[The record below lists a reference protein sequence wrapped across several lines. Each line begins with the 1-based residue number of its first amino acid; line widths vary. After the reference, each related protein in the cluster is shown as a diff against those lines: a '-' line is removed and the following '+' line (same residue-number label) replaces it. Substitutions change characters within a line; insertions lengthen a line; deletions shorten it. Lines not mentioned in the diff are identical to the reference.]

1 MSDAPGTSD
10 LSIDEARLVAIA
22 GELAD
27 ALEAVVP
34 TWIER
39 VTQERAAV
47 AGVLVTE
54 EVRTRLLD
62 AGVVIGATVGPR
74 ARAVLTADIDAGAG
88 TPLAVLRKG
97 LGPATEALRELGVPP
112 LPRDEFARRV
122 FPDDDYDLAPASFAD
137 VDESL
142 HELGLMWGAAR
153 SQVHLRRR
161 RQIEP

>member
-47 AGVLVTE
+47 AGVVVTE

-88 TPLAVLRKG
+88 TTLAVLRKG
-97 LGPATEALRELGVPP
+97 RGT
-112 LPRDEFARRV
+112 
-122 FPDDDYDLAPASFAD
+122 
-137 VDESL
+137 
-142 HELGLMWGAAR
+142 AR
-153 SQVHLRRR
+153 SEEHRLNSSHRS
-161 RQIEP
+161 I